1 MSRTL
6 RTRTRRLEQAS
17 AASQEVRCWPVIR
30 AADRADADRQMAA
43 LEASGALEGRKDNPF
58 PIVRVIGPITKVNA
72 FGVPEDDGA
81 KSS

>member
-1 MSRTL
+1 
-6 RTRTRRLEQAS
+6 
-17 AASQEVRCWPVIR
+17 
-30 AADRADADRQMAA
+30 MAA

>member
-6 RTRTRRLEQAS
+6 KPRTRRLEQTSAS
-17 AASQEVRCWPVIR
+17 SQEVRCWPIIR

-43 LEASGALEGRKDNPF
+43 LEASGALDGRGDNPF
-58 PIVRVIGPITKVNA
+58 PIVRVIAPIVKVNA
-72 FGVPEDDGA
+72 AGVLEDDSA